1 MLQYRRNGWA
11 DFSDAD
17 MKKFKA
23 YPCKGC
29 LAATRNQTHSKHK
42 RQTDITRNCKRQEN
56 VGHFHCDIMFLSKE
70 AKFTSAIV
78 MVDEKTRYTHLRFI
92 DTKSF
97 TSEEAIS
104 CFNDLRACVQE
115 YGHTIRSIR
124 WDGEQAI
131 WSDKFGKYLDR
142 HNITRD
148 RNTSSEQNLAESKI
162 GKIRAKAV
170 RLLYDRD
177 IPRDLFEHY
186 AYRHATMLLN
196 IQITEPLMG
205 RTPYQEYE
213 LSNPQR
219 AIQRLRTFG
228 AVAYY
233 LPTNTDKHTSAKP
246 YIFVGYDKLK
256 SANYMLYNPRTE
268 RINTTNEAKFIETI
282 LPRNW
287 YDNVIKGNDLH
298 YSGGDMLPQTPTD
311 EEIQNERAPPFL
323 TPENSESEY
332 DTADEITDTP
342 QDAQAEAQIPL
353 RRSTRYRKNPER
365 YVEIHYIA
373 STNRLE
379 FTNTVE
385 KRHQTLL
392 QQEYPKKI
400 YIIIPKNRRE
410 MLKSK
415 YKDEF
420 LKAEEIELATLQ
432 RHDTIQFVKNDK
444 KKHKLKTRMVYDVKA
459 DEHGNVVKFKARL
472 VALGYD
478 MRKDEYK
485 ETYAPVARW
494 TTLMIMIVLGW
505 YYLMDIY
512 LLDFKGAYLHSTR
525 PTSTPVYLY
534 DIPGI
539 KTPPDKMIYLNKGL
553 YGTLDAGNLWRQT
566 VEKLLLSNGYTQAI
580 NDPCLFYK
588 TRTINGKTYKT
599 YIATWVDDLLIVS
612 NDPETKNMK
621 KDFEEKGFEIS
632 HFDKINKYLGVNVN
646 YDKEKDI
653 LTFDQCDYIDEILQ
667 NANMQNANGITTPM
681 VKPYPSKA
689 DCPNQ
694 KLIDAKLNSTNIEDY
709 NMLAKEI
716 YGEIETMKNVPYRN
730 VLGAL
735 SHLTRMTRP
744 DIQFSTFF
752 HSRYQT
758 NPGRRHWQGIKRILR
773 YIKATRNCKLYANRD
788 APLLEIYSDSDHGGD
803 PDERKSTT
811 GICIMIY
818 GVPVLVKSRIQRMNA
833 KSSTNAE
840 IIALCDTVE
849 ETVWI
854 KHLLTELGEKVDQP
868 TIQVDNDPAI
878 DTVKHSKIC
887 KGNKHIANRYYFVK
901 DYLKQNIIKIEHVD
915 THENIA
921 DICTKALDKQTF
933 EYLREKM
940 NLK

>member
-1 MLQYRRNGWA
+1 
-11 DFSDAD
+11 
-17 MKKFKA
+17 
-23 YPCKGC
+23 
-29 LAATRNQTHSKHK
+29 
-42 RQTDITRNCKRQEN
+42 
-56 VGHFHCDIMFLSKE
+56 MFLSKD
-70 AKFTSAIV
+70 AQYTSALV

-97 TSEEAIS
+97 STDEAIS
-104 CFNDLRACVQE
+104 CFDDLRACVQE
-115 YGHTIRSIR
+115 YGHTIQSIR
-124 WDGEQAI
+124 WDGEASI
-131 WSDKFGKYLDR
+131 WSDKFGKYLDS

-177 IPRDLFEHY
+177 IPQDLFEHY

-196 IQITEPLMG
+196 VQLTEPLMG

-213 LSNPQR
+213 LKNPQR

-233 LPTNTDKHTSAKP
+233 LPINADKHTSAKP
-246 YIFVGYDKLK
+246 YVFIGYDKLR
-256 SANYMLYNPRTE
+256 SANYMLYNPRTD
-268 RINTTNEAKFIETI
+268 RITTTNAANFIETV
-282 LPRNW
+282 LPPNW
-287 YDNVIKGNDLH
+287 YTNLINGNNLH
-298 YSGGDMLPQTPTD
+298 YSGGNNRLPQQPPLLTPTNSD
-311 EEIQNERAPPFL
+311 NE
-323 TPENSESEY
+323 SDY
-332 DTADEITDTP
+332 DTADELTDTNEDITDTT
-342 QDAQAEAQIPL
+342 AEIPL
-353 RRSTRYRKNPER
+353 RRSTRYRKNPDR
-365 YVEIHYIA
+365 YVEIYYTDTRI
-373 STNRLE
+373 E
-379 FTNTVE
+379 FVNTVE
-385 KRHQTLL
+385 KQHPTILPGK
-392 QQEYPKKI
+392 EYPKKI
-400 YIIIPKNRRE
+400 YVTIPKNRRE
-410 MLKSK
+410 MLKSP

-420 LKAEEIELATLQ
+420 LKAEDIELTTLQ
-432 RHDTIQFVKNDK
+432 RHDTINFVPNDNT
-444 KKHKLKTRMVYDVKA
+444 KHKLKTRMVYDVKA
-459 DEHGNVVKFKARL
+459 DEHGNIVKFKARL

-494 TTLMIMIVLGW
+494 TTLMILIILGW

-512 LLDFKGAYLHSTR
+512 LLDFKGAYLHSER
-525 PTSTPVYLY
+525 PKETPVYLH

-553 YGTLDAGNLWRQT
+553 YGTLDAGNLWRKT
-566 VEKLLLSNGYTQAI
+566 VEKLLISEGYTQAV

-588 TRTINGKTYKT
+588 NRGTYKT

-612 NDPETKNMK
+612 NDPQAKNMK
-621 KDFEEKGFEIS
+621 KEFESKGFEIS
-632 HFDKINKYLGVNVN
+632 HFDNINKYLGVNVN
-646 YDKEKDI
+646 YDKDNDL
-653 LTFDQCDYIDEILQ
+653 LTFDQCDYIDAILQ